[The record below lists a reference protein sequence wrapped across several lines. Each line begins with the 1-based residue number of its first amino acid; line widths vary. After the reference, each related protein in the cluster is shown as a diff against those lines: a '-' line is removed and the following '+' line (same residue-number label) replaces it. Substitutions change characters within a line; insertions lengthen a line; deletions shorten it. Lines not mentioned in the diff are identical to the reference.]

1 MSEYVYYN
9 DALIRKL
16 EGAFTSSFGVRS
28 VQLTRPPKKDYRDAI
43 RVTLQMSEQNHRTIP
58 GDGVN
63 PTHCV
68 MEIITKNN
76 SRSGFWFGFS
86 AIFEPTGSK
95 KPSQLHSLEHISVLV
110 FQDILGDLVPCFR
123 AEWMQSA
130 VFDTES
136 KHAQPHWHF
145 TQSPM
150 RIEGLIRAFSASNVG
165 PAKEFS
171 PEEEDGIF
179 SGLVDF
185 GMFHFAMTPLWEV
198 GGGYSSRKRQFD
210 SDQFPEWFKSLT
222 EYIAEQITYLVKHT
236 PTSGVTTTRDFVPQR
251 LEVQS

>member
-1 MSEYVYYN
+1 MSEFVYYN

-28 VQLTRPPKKDYRDAI
+28 IQLTRPPRKDFRDAI
-43 RVTLQMSEQNHRTIP
+43 RVTLQASEQNQRTIL
-58 GDGVN
+58 GDGVD
-63 PTHCV
+63 PAHCV

-76 SRSGFWFGFS
+76 TKSGFWFGFS

-130 VFDTES
+130 VLDTES

-150 RIEGLIRAFSASNVG
+150 RIEGIIRAFSTADAG
-165 PAKEFS
+165 AAREFS
-171 PEEEDGIF
+171 PQEEAGIF
-179 SGLVDF
+179 SGLADF

-198 GGGYSSRKRQFD
+198 GGGNASRKRQFD

-222 EYIAEQITYLVKHT
+222 EYIAEQITYLVKHM
-236 PTSGVTTTRDFVPQR
+236 PTSEVTTTRDFVPHG
-251 LEVQS
+251 LAVQS